1 MPEAAA
7 PPIAGTEGDKRSMGS
22 LTEWRAAREG
32 SKVFSSNASSLFL
45 LRLIQKNHSKAR
57 MMARPATPPIT
68 PPTIAP
74 VLVPLPDLP
83 ASVTAP
89 VAIDDD
95 VTRMEPFESVTVTT
109 TTLVE
114 CSEADEASLELEVE
128 FPEEEDDVLVAVFE
142 VDAALVEGSIDEE
155 ELTDVDE
162 LGWTDVLEEGS
173 TEDDVDDC

>member
-1 MPEAAA
+1 M
-7 PPIAGTEGDKRSMGS
+7 D
-22 LTEWRAAREG
+22 
-32 SKVFSSNASSLFL
+32 LFT
-45 LRLIQKNHSKAR
+45 H
-57 MMARPATPPIT
+57 
-68 PPTIAP
+68 
-74 VLVPLPDLP
+74 
-83 ASVTAP
+83 
-89 VAIDDD
+89 
-95 VTRMEPFESVTVTT
+95 